1 MRAAVHAL
9 AGAGAALAAWL
20 IQALILLMLAIL
32 AYQVFMRS
40 VLDAPPSWTEEVALL
55 GFTWLILLGT
65 AYGVR
70 QGIHVRM
77 DVLLDALPARW
88 RVVLERAIAAAVA
101 IVGGLLALAGW
112 DYVLATSDTTSAAIG
127 YPMPVLYVSTVVSG
141 ALIAVFG
148 IERLLGAAPG
158 EPPREGAG
166 P

>member
-101 IVGGLLALAGW
+101 LVGGLLALAGW
-112 DYVLATSDTTSAAIG
+112 DTTSAAIG